1 MTANGRAG
9 DPGRAR
15 GSRQR
20 AGTLPEMPELSRRT
34 FLLGSVAAVTL
45 AACGSDGGGNNEG
58 GDGGGGGEEGA
69 STSDP
74 GFPVGGGT
82 SPNDIVLVRRFASNT
97 LVTGSQRVP
106 VVLGDINGLLPLES
120 TPETLTAR
128 VLAPDGSVAVPSVT
142 AERHGADLQ
151 QPYFPFA
158 LTLPTAGV
166 YTLQLADDEGA
177 TTSVDVLDPADVA
190 IPQVGDP
197 LPPFDTPTVDDGRGV
212 NPICTRDPACPLHDR
227 TQSSVL
233 AAGQPI
239 AYLIGTPAYC
249 KTAVCGPVLDLLLD
263 EQDSRPDIA
272 MIHAEVYTDDTIEVV
287 APAVTAYSLNFEP
300 VLFVADASGTLV
312 ARLDSIWDASELTA
326 ALDLA
331 GAG

>member
-1 MTANGRAG
+1 
-9 DPGRAR
+9 
-15 GSRQR
+15 
-20 AGTLPEMPELSRRT
+20 MPVVSRRS
-34 FLLGSVAAVTL
+34 FLLGSMAAVTL
-45 AACGSDGGGNNEG
+45 TACGSDGGGSTQGGSEG
-58 GDGGGGGEEGA
+58 GGDGA

-82 SPNDIVLVRRFASNT
+82 SPNDIVLVRRFASKT
-97 LVTGSQRVP
+97 LTTGAQRVP

-120 TPETLTAR
+120 TPATLTAR

-166 YTLQLADDEGA
+166 YTMQLTDNEGA
-177 TTSVDVLDPADVA
+177 TTSIDIYEPADIA

-197 LPPFDTPTVDDGRGV
+197 LPPFDTPTVDNGRGV
-212 NPICTRDPACPLHDR
+212 DPICTRDPACPLHEH

-233 AAGQPI
+233 ESGQPL

-263 EQDSRPDIA
+263 QQASRPD
-272 MIHAEVYTDDTIEVV
+272 MGMVHAEVYTDDTIEVV

-300 VLFVADASGTLV
+300 VLFVADTSGTLV
-312 ARLDSIWDASELTA
+312 ARLDSIWDESELTA

-331 GAG
+331 GNG

>member
-1 MTANGRAG
+1 
-9 DPGRAR
+9 
-15 GSRQR
+15 
-20 AGTLPEMPELSRRT
+20 MPELSRRT
-34 FLLGSVAAVTL
+34 FLLGSVAAVAL

-58 GDGGGGGEEGA
+58 GAGGGEEGA

-82 SPNDIVLVRRFASNT
+82 SPNDVVLVRRFASNT

-120 TPETLTAR
+120 TPTTLTAR

-142 AERHGADLQ
+142 AERHGAELQ

-158 LTLPTAGV
+158 LTLATAGV
-166 YTLQLADDEGA
+166 YTLQLSDNERA
-177 TTSVDVLDPADVA
+177 TTSVDVYDPADVA

-197 LPPFDTPTVDDGRGV
+197 LPPFDTPTVEDGRGV

-227 TQSSVL
+227 TQSSAL
-233 AAGQPI
+233 EAGQPL

-263 EQDSRPDIA
+263 EQDSRPD
-272 MIHAEVYTDDTIEVV
+272 MSMVHAEVYTDDTIEVV

-312 ARLDSIWDASELTA
+312 ARLDSIWDAAELTA

>member
-1 MTANGRAG
+1 
-9 DPGRAR
+9 
-15 GSRQR
+15 
-20 AGTLPEMPELSRRT
+20 MPVVSRRS
-34 FLLGSVAAVTL
+34 FLLGSMAAVTL
-45 AACGSDGGGNNEG
+45 AACGSDGGGGTQSGGEG
-58 GDGGGGGEEGA
+58 GGDGA

-82 SPNDIVLVRRFASNT
+82 SPNDIVLVRRFASKT
-97 LVTGSQRVP
+97 LTTGAQRVP

-120 TPETLTAR
+120 TPAALTAR

-166 YTLQLADDEGA
+166 YTMQLTDNEGA
-177 TTSVDVLDPADVA
+177 TTSIDIYEPADIA

-197 LPPFDTPTVDDGRGV
+197 LPPFDTPTVDNGRGV
-212 NPICTRDPACPLHDR
+212 DPICTRDPACPLHEH

-233 AAGQPI
+233 ESGQPL

-263 EQDSRPDIA
+263 QQASRPD
-272 MIHAEVYTDDTIEVV
+272 MGMVHAEVYTDDTIEVV

-312 ARLDSIWDASELTA
+312 ARLDSIWDESELIA

-331 GAG
+331 GNG

>member
-1 MTANGRAG
+1 
-9 DPGRAR
+9 
-15 GSRQR
+15 
-20 AGTLPEMPELSRRT
+20 MPVVSRRS
-34 FLLGSVAAVTL
+34 FLLGSMAAVTL
-45 AACGSDGGGNNEG
+45 VACGSDGGGGSQG
-58 GDGGGGGEEGA
+58 GDGGGGDEGA

-82 SPNDIVLVRRFASNT
+82 SPNDIVLVRRFASKT
-97 LVTGSQRVP
+97 LVTGSQRAP

-120 TPETLTAR
+120 TPASLTAR

-142 AERHGADLQ
+142 AERHGAELQ

-158 LTLPTAGV
+158 LNLPTAGV
-166 YTLQLADDEGA
+166 YTLQLADNEGA
-177 TTSVDVLDPADVA
+177 TTSIDVYDPADVA

-197 LPPFDTPTVDDGRGV
+197 LPPFDTPTVDNGRGV
-212 NPICTRDPACPLHDR
+212 DPICTRDPACPLHER

-233 AAGQPI
+233 AAGQPL

-263 EQDSRPDIA
+263 QQASRPDMA
-272 MIHAEVYTDDTIEVV
+272 MVHAEVYTDDTIETV

-300 VLFVADASGTLV
+300 VLFVADATGTLV
-312 ARLDSIWDASELTA
+312 ARLDSIWDESELNT

-331 GAG
+331 GTG

>member
-1 MTANGRAG
+1 
-9 DPGRAR
+9 
-15 GSRQR
+15 
-20 AGTLPEMPELSRRT
+20 MPVVSRRS
-34 FLLGSVAAVTL
+34 FLLGSMAAVTL
-45 AACGSDGGGNNEG
+45 AACGSDGGGG
-58 GDGGGGGEEGA
+58 TQGGGEGGGDGA

-82 SPNDIVLVRRFASNT
+82 SPNDIVLVRRFAPKT
-97 LVTGSQRVP
+97 LTTGSQRVP

-120 TPETLTAR
+120 TPATLAAR
-128 VLAPDGSVAVPSVT
+128 VLAQDGSVAVPSVT

-166 YTLQLADDEGA
+166 YTMQLTDNDGA
-177 TTSVDVLDPADVA
+177 TTSIDIYDPADVA
-190 IPQVGDP
+190 IPQVGAP
-197 LPPFDTPTVDDGRGV
+197 LPSVDTPTVDNGRGV
-212 NPICTRDPACPLHDR
+212 DPICTRDPACPLHEH

-233 AAGQPI
+233 ESGQPL

-249 KTAVCGPVLDLLLD
+249 KTAVCGPVLDLLLA
-263 EQDSRPDIA
+263 QQASRPD
-272 MIHAEVYTDDTIEVV
+272 MGMVHAEVYTDDTIEVV

-312 ARLDSIWDASELTA
+312 ARLDSIWDESELTA

-331 GAG
+331 GNG

>member
-1 MTANGRAG
+1 
-9 DPGRAR
+9 
-15 GSRQR
+15 
-20 AGTLPEMPELSRRT
+20 MPEVTRRT
-34 FLLGSVAAVTL
+34 FLLGSMAALTL
-45 AACGSDGGGNNEG
+45 AACGSDGGSSGQGGG
-58 GDGGGGGEEGA
+58 GDGGGDGP

-106 VVLGDINGLLPLES
+106 VVLGDINGLVPLES
-120 TPETLTAR
+120 TPTSLTAR

-158 LTLPTAGV
+158 LTLAAAGV
-166 YTLQLADDEGA
+166 YTLQLTDNEGA
-177 TTSVDVLDPADVA
+177 TTSVDVFDPADVA
-190 IPQVGDP
+190 IPQVGSA
-197 LPPFDTPTVDDGRGV
+197 LPPFDTPTVDDDRGV
-212 NPICTRDPACPLHDR
+212 NPICTRQPACPLHDR

-233 AAGQPI
+233 AAGQPL

-249 KTAVCGPVLDLLLD
+249 KTAVCGPVLDQLLAQ
-263 EQDSRPDIA
+263 QDSRPDLA
-272 MIHAEVYTDDTIEVV
+272 MVHAEVYTDDTIEVV

-300 VLFVADASGTLV
+300 VLFVADATGTLV
-312 ARLDSIWDASELTA
+312 ARLDSIWDESELTA

-331 GAG
+331 VAG